1 MTTSTFKSTTKRT
14 QIGATINFYVNPAFI
29 PVFLSCIQSTDAS
42 DKSLT
47 HGDPLSPHLTK
58 MLNSITKRLS
68 DPNPQIGSA
77 ICLTSEINVTHLAA
91 QISAEDGPV
100 PNGDF
105 ELTPSGDFS
114 NEGMVDG
121 PAGIPNWKAN
131 GTVELVEFGQKQG
144 GMILIVPQG
153 RHAVKLENDAEISQ
167 QVKVE
172 KWSIYL
178 DPYAWAFEAEEDN
191 AILVFRNPSMED
203 DPTCGP
209 IIDDVAIKKLFTPD
223 RPKSMNHP
231 SKTALFF
238 NPIGPYHRIRV
249 VGACLMT
256 FKAHVLVIRLPRHD
270 RDFLLPLTVLQFSAI
285 RSLPSLSQ
293 NLQLGRTRLGKMG
306 QRAWQALLDRSGVF
320 IVEGDTES
328 KTTLQTTEALCH
340 SFPLVH
346 GFQIFSIVFKE
357 PWRPSA
363 SFLAKFSVFSAAK
376 IDNSA
381 HSCTS
386 SFNFE
391 LHILGRRDFGV
402 SLRTK
407 RLIGI

>member
-68 DPNPQIGSA
+68 DPNPQIG
-77 ICLTSEINVTHLAA
+77 HLAA

-223 RPKSMNHP
+223 RPKKPTTGADPPGKNGSDRV
-231 SKTALFF
+231 LGLDCF
-238 NPIGPYHRIRV
+238 NDYY
-249 VGACLMT
+249 
-256 FKAHVLVIRLPRHD
+256 D
-270 RDFLLPLTVLQFSAI
+270 SLL
-285 RSLPSLSQ
+285 
-293 NLQLGRTRLGKMG
+293 K
-306 QRAWQALLDRSGVF
+306 RAWQALLDRSGVF